1 LSQPFSLIRVFVP
14 FALGYFLSYLYR
26 VVNAVIA
33 PDLISEMGLGASD
46 LGLMTSAYFLTFA
59 LFQLPLGM
67 LLDHYGPRKTEA
79 ILLLFAATGA
89 FVFAG
94 STSALGLIAGR
105 ALIGLGVSSCLMAA
119 FKAYS
124 IWVSRERLPLIN
136 GFHMAVGGLGAL
148 SGTVPVEAALSYTD
162 WRGVFLFLGSLTVLA
177 SAVIF
182 IIVPKRNESE
192 IKETSGGMKSQLNG
206 VITVFTSPMFWWVAP
221 FTVAS
226 QAAFLATQSLWAGP
240 WLHDVGGLERD
251 QVASHLLLVAAS
263 MVAGFASS
271 GVITDRLRRF
281 GIKPLSIAVAG
292 ISIFIIVQCL
302 ITFRLVDAALPL
314 WMMFG
319 FFGTTGILPYA
330 ALSQKFPLHLSGRV
344 TTGLNLL
351 VFVSAFA
358 TQWATGAIIGLWP
371 KTAVGGY
378 DPAGYQAAF
387 GVIIGFQVLGLLWL
401 IVFGKGRR
409 EFAIAQQDI

>member
-1 LSQPFSLIRVFVP
+1 MTGPLPLIRVFVP

-33 PDLISEMGLGASD
+33 PDLISEMALGPSD
-46 LGLMTSAYFLTFA
+46 LGLLTSAYFLTFA

-89 FVFAG
+89 FVFAI
-94 STSALGLIAGR
+94 STSAFGLIAGR

-124 IWVSRERLPLIN
+124 IWVPRERLPLIN
-136 GFHMAVGGLGAL
+136 GFQMAAGGLGAL
-148 SGTVPVEAALSYTD
+148 SGTVPVEMALSYTD
-162 WRGVFLFLGSLTVLA
+162 WRGVFLFLGALTVFA
-177 SAVIF
+177 AGFIF
-182 IIVPKRNESE
+182 FVVPKRDESDM
-192 IKETSGGMKSQLNG
+192 KESSGGLKGQLSG
-206 VITVFTSPMFWWVAP
+206 VITVFTSPMFWWIAP
-221 FTVAS
+221 LTVTS
-226 QAAFLATQSLWAGP
+226 QAAFLAIQSLWVGP
-240 WLHDVGGLERD
+240 WLHDVGGLERN

-263 MVAGFASS
+263 MVAGFVSS
-271 GVITDRLRRF
+271 GVITDHLRRF
-281 GIKPLSIAVAG
+281 GIKPMPIAITG
-292 ISIFIIVQCL
+292 MSIFILIQIL
-302 ITFRLVDAALPL
+302 ITFRLVDAVLPL

-319 FFGTTGILPYA
+319 FFATTGILPYA

-344 TTGLNLL
+344 NTGLNLL

-358 TQWATGAIIGLWP
+358 AQWGTGAIIGLWP
-371 KTAVGGY
+371 KTAAGSY

-387 GVIIGFQVLGLLWL
+387 GVILGLQVLGLLWFF
-401 IVFGKGRR
+401 VFAKGRR
-409 EFAIAQQDI
+409 AFASPERDV